1 MPAHACSDVGKDTQ
15 SHTTNNMEELWK
27 RKSKPRP
34 PPLDPSGPRRPRAA
48 KANLGESERRNDLKH
63 RLQTA
68 LHEIEFRKRLTEV

>member
-1 MPAHACSDVGKDTQ
+1 
-15 SHTTNNMEELWK
+15 MEELGK

-34 PPLDPSGPRRPRAA
+34 PPLDPSGPRRPGAA

-68 LHEIEFRKRLTEV
+68 LHELEFRKRLEQLSLSKRLCAGRGRRLCLG